1 MRYGRKFL
9 HMQKL
14 AGIITESEY
23 AVKLEELKQDESFI
37 NSLKNL
43 EDLSLKYVTKYGK
56 IKIDNFIDLKEV
68 FEKKLP
74 SGRIKGLQS
83 SI

>member
-1 MRYGRKFL
+1 MDMDKEFL

-56 IKIDNFIDLKEV
+56 IKIDNE
-68 FEKKLP
+68 
-74 SGRIKGLQS
+74 
-83 SI
+83 

>member
-1 MRYGRKFL
+1 MDKEFL

-56 IKIDNFIDLKEV
+56 IKIDNE
-68 FEKKLP
+68 
-74 SGRIKGLQS
+74 
-83 SI
+83 